1 MRGRRVIPG
10 TSTTPHELGRRRRNR
25 TALARC
31 VGPLQAKFCYPPKR
45 LVDARGVEPR
55 CPAYRA
61 GDLPADLRVEK
72 LALAAGFEPASSRLT
87 AGRTT
92 CCAKPERDE
101 HIGSPGRIRTGDRL
115 VRTEL
120 LLH

>member
-72 LALAAGFEPASSRLT
+72 
-87 AGRTT
+87 
-92 CCAKPERDE
+92 
-101 HIGSPGRIRTGDRL
+101 IGSGRRIRTGIFPINSRAHD
-115 VRTEL
+115 L
-120 LLH
+120 LC